1 MRSRPLPPTSMRC
14 WHRSALQMS
23 HDEATGGIRCGGD
36 DHVAG
41 AGGAVAV
48 PYSRR
53 LPPDLAHAC
62 GGAAPIWE
70 PPGLAGR
77 GFVVRL
83 AWILLYLAVLVGF
96 GYLLVQT
103 GVTAVKEIQQLS
115 HTLSVQDE
123 WSLPIWLPGRSF
135 QQAVVARLP
144 PPSKL
149 FEAAAGDQ
157 GQLVLPAVLGFTQ
170 GLGGIVSG
178 VFVILFLSIYWSL
191 NQIHFER
198 LWLSLLPSGQRKHAR
213 GIWRTVEP
221 AIGAYVRGQGIQSL
235 LAGLLLGVGYWLLG
249 SPYPAL
255 LALAGALGSPGPAV
269 GVALA
274 VINVL
279 LVGLLTGVQLSLVT
293 ALYALVVLTALGVW
307 VKPRLFNRKW
317 DNPILTV
324 VLLIAL
330 ADAFGLVGIIV
341 APPLSAVCQILWNL
355 LVSHRLASGAATQVS
370 DLKERQ
376 ARVWDN
382 IRAMDG
388 PPLPLV
394 TSSMERLTLLIEKAE
409 PILQAGLPAEPS
421 EPFHSPQPVT
431 AEGGS
436 PVVSTKP

>member
-1 MRSRPLPPTSMRC
+1 MTKQLVGFAAAVMTTLLALVVLWQFRTVVAYLLISLTLAAALRPL
-14 WHRSALQMS
+14 AN
-23 HDEATGGIRCGGD
+23 
-36 DHVAG
+36 
-41 AGGAVAV
+41 
-48 PYSRR
+48 R
-53 LPPDLAHAC
+53 LV
-62 GGAAPIWE
+62 
-70 PPGLAGR
+70 GR

-83 AWILLYLAVLVGF
+83 AWILVYLVVLVGF

-103 GVTAVKEIQQLS
+103 GVTAVKEIQQVS

-123 WSLPIWLPGRSF
+123 WSLPIWLQGSSF
-135 QQAVVARLP
+135 QQAVIARLP

-198 LWLSLLPSGQRKHAR
+198 LWLSLLPSGQRKQAR
-213 GIWRTVEP
+213 GIWRTVESD
-221 AIGAYVRGQGIQSL
+221 IGAYVRGEGIQSL

-255 LALAGALGSPGPAV
+255 LALAGALASLVPVV

-274 VINVL
+274 VIPVL

-330 ADAFGLVGIIV
+330 ADAFGLVGIIL
-341 APPLSAVCQILWNL
+341 APPLSAVCQILWSL
-355 LVSHRLASGAATQVS
+355 LVSRRAVEGAGALVS

-376 ARVWDN
+376 ARLRVTV
-382 IRAMDG
+382 RAMG
-388 PPLPLV
+388 EPPLPLV
-394 TSSMERLTLLIEKAE
+394 TSSMERLALLIEKAE
-409 PILQAGLPAEPS
+409 PILREDLPVEPS
-421 EPFHSPQPVT
+421 GRSPLPQPVHG
-431 AEGGS
+431 ESGPPGS
-436 PVVSTKP
+436 TRP

>member
-1 MRSRPLPPTSMRC
+1 MTKQLVGFAAAVMTTLLALVVLWQFRMVVAYLMISLTLAAALRPL
-14 WHRSALQMS
+14 AN
-23 HDEATGGIRCGGD
+23 
-36 DHVAG
+36 
-41 AGGAVAV
+41 
-48 PYSRR
+48 R
-53 LPPDLAHAC
+53 LV
-62 GGAAPIWE
+62 
-70 PPGLAGR
+70 GR

-83 AWILLYLAVLVGF
+83 AWILLFMAVLVGF
-96 GYLLVQT
+96 GYLLVPT
-103 GVTAVKEIQQLS
+103 GVTAVKEIQQVS

-123 WSLPIWLPGRSF
+123 WSLPIWLQGSSF
-135 QQAVVARLP
+135 QQAVMARLP

-157 GQLVLPAVLGFTQ
+157 GQLVLPAILGFTQ
-170 GLGGIVSG
+170 GLGGVVSG
-178 VFVILFLSIYWSL
+178 VFVILFLSIYWSI

-198 LWLSLLPSGQRKHAR
+198 LWLSLLPSGQRKQAR

-221 AIGAYVRGQGIQSL
+221 DIGAYVRGEGIQSL

-249 SPYPAL
+249 APYPAL
-255 LALAGALGSPGPAV
+255 LALAGALASLVPVV

-274 VINVL
+274 VIPVL
-279 LVGLLTGVQLSLVT
+279 LVGLLTGVQLSLIT
-293 ALYALVVLTALGVW
+293 ALFTLVVLIALGVW